1 MEFTPLVPENRQ
13 IVQSY
18 GIGRF
23 KVSQIEYESSIIVLP
38 LRTLSWGVKALN
50 DINFQNLA
58 PVLEDNPPIDILL
71 IGCGKSMQLLPRDFS
86 DRWRQ
91 NSIAVDAMDT
101 GAACRTYNILS
112 AEGRRVAA
120 ALIALD

>member
-1 MEFTPLVPENRQ
+1 MEITPLVPENRQ
-13 IVQSY
+13 TVQSY

-120 ALIALD
+120 ALVALD

>member
-1 MEFTPLVPENRQ
+1 M
-13 IVQSY
+13 QSY

>member
-1 MEFTPLVPENRQ
+1 MVPENRL

-38 LRTLSWGVKALN
+38 LRTLSWDVNALN
-50 DINFQNLA
+50 DINYQNLA
-58 PVLEDNPPIDILL
+58 PILEEDPKIDILL

-86 DRWRQ
+86 ERWRQ
-91 NSIAVDAMDT
+91 NSVAVDVMDT
-101 GAACRTYNILS
+101 GAACRTFNVLVS
-112 AEGRRVAA
+112 EDRAVAA
-120 ALIALD
+120 ALISV

>member
-1 MEFTPLVPENRQ
+1 MEITPLVPENRQ

-18 GIGRF
+18 GVARF
-23 KVSQIEYESSIIVLP
+23 KVSQIEYECSIIVLP
-38 LRTLSWGVKALN
+38 TRTLSWGVKVHN

-58 PVLEDNPPIDILL
+58 PVLEEDPQIDILL
-71 IGCGKSMQLLPRDFS
+71 IGCGKSMQLLPREFLE
-86 DRWRQ
+86 RCRQ

-112 AEGRRVAA
+112 AEGRRVSA
-120 ALIALD
+120 ALIALE

>member
-1 MEFTPLVPENRQ
+1 MEITPLVPENRQ

-38 LRTLSWGVKALN
+38 LRTLSWGVKAPN
-50 DINFQNLA
+50 DINYQNLA
-58 PVLEDNPPIDILL
+58 PVLEDKPPIDILL
-71 IGCGKSMQLLPRDFS
+71 IGCGRSMQLLPRDLL

-91 NSIAVDAMDT
+91 NNIAVDAMDT

-120 ALIALD
+120 ALVALD

>member
-1 MEFTPLVPENRQ
+1 MEITPLVPENRQ

-120 ALIALD
+120 ALVALD

>member
-1 MEFTPLVPENRQ
+1 MEITPLVPENRQ
-13 IVQSY
+13 TVQSY

-23 KVSQIEYESSIIVLP
+23 KVSQIEYESSVIVLP

-120 ALIALD
+120 ALVALD

>member
-1 MEFTPLVPENRQ
+1 LEITPLVPENRQ
-13 IVQSY
+13 TVQSY

-120 ALIALD
+120 ALVALD

>member
-1 MEFTPLVPENRQ
+1 LEITPLVPENRQ

-38 LRTLSWGVKALN
+38 LRTLSWDVNALN
-50 DINFQNLA
+50 DINYQNLA
-58 PVLEDNPPIDILL
+58 PILEEDTKIDILL

-86 DRWRQ
+86 ERWRQ
-91 NSIAVDAMDT
+91 NSVAVDVMDT

>member
-1 MEFTPLVPENRQ
+1 MEITPLVPENRQ

-38 LRTLSWGVKALN
+38 LRTLSWTVKAHN
-50 DINFQNLA
+50 DIYYRNLA
-58 PVLEDNPPIDILL
+58 PILEEESKIDILL

-86 DRWRQ
+86 ERWRQ
-91 NSIAVDAMDT
+91 NNVSVDVMDT

-120 ALIALD
+120 ALVALD

>member
-1 MEFTPLVPENRQ
+1 MEITPLVPENRQ
-13 IVQSY
+13 TVQSY

>member
-1 MEFTPLVPENRQ
+1 MEITPLVPENRQ
-13 IVQSY
+13 TVQSY

-71 IGCGKSMQLLPRDFS
+71 IGCGKSMQLLPRDFL

>member
-1 MEFTPLVPENRQ
+1 MEITPLVPENRQ

-38 LRTLSWGVKALN
+38 LRTLSWAVKALN

-120 ALIALD
+120 ALVALD